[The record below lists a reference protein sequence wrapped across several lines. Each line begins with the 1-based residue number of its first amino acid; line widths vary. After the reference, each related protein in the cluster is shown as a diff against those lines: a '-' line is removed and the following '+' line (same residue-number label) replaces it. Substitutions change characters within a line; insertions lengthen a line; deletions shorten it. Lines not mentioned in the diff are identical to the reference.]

1 MSRKRRRR
9 RRKNWFMRLSVAKK
23 AALCI
28 GGVLICLAASG
39 VIYAAAKL
47 NKIDTD
53 NSMKSDDIV
62 VNKEAEIAAEGY
74 TNVALF
80 GIDSREGDLDKGSRT
95 DCLIVASLDNK
106 TKEVR
111 LASVYRDT
119 LLDIGDGELQKC
131 NAAYSFGGPT
141 QAINMLNKNL
151 DLNIQDYVTFD
162 FAAVAK
168 AIDALG
174 GVEIDVKEEEVQY
187 LNKFLGETARVAG
200 TEAHEVTK
208 SGKQLLDGTQATTYA
223 RIRSTAGGDFT
234 RTERQRLVIE
244 KMVEKLQQSKL
255 TTINNIIDEI
265 LPTIKTSFSATDIL
279 AYAKDF
285 AKYKIADSTGFP
297 FDKTTDTVSGLG
309 SIVIPV
315 TLESNVQKLHEF
327 FYSNETYTTS
337 ADVVSISAAVTER
350 VGNRSATDDS
360 TLNSQTYTTAPEDQ
374 AQEHNSYT
382 RGTTNSSNSGGT
394 SGSYSNSGT
403 TGTGNSYNSG
413 STGSSGSGTTGSTT
427 NSGNT
432 SQGSTGGSTGS
443 GTTTGGSTGGGT
455 TNGGTT
461 AGENTGGGT
470 TNGGTSSSGSESSG
484 TDSGTT
490 E

>member
-1 MSRKRRRR
+1 MSGKRRRR

-39 VIYAAAKL
+39 VIYVAAKL

-62 VNKEAEIAAEGY
+62 VNKEAEISAEGY

-244 KMVEKLQQSKL
+244 KMAEKLQQSKL

-297 FDKTTDTVSGLG
+297 FDKTTDTISGLG

-337 ADVVSISAAVTER
+337 ADVLSISAAVTER

-360 TLNSQTYTTAPEDQ
+360 TLNSQTYTTAQEDQ

-382 RGTTNSSNSGGT
+382 RGTTNSSNSGRT
-394 SGSYSNSGT
+394 TGSYSNSGT
-403 TGTGNSYNSG
+403 TGTYNSYNSG
-413 STGSSGSGTTGSTT
+413 NTGSSGSGTAGNTANSGSTSQGTTGGNTAGGSTT
-427 NSGNT
+427 GGN
-432 SQGSTGGSTGS
+432 
-443 GTTTGGSTGGGT
+443 TTTGGT
-455 TNGGTT
+455 T
-461 AGENTGGGT
+461 
-470 TNGGTSSSGSESSG
+470 SSG
-484 TDSGTT
+484 TTDGNTGNSGSASADAESSET

>member
-1 MSRKRRRR
+1 M
-9 RRKNWFMRLSVAKK
+9 
-23 AALCI
+23 
-28 GGVLICLAASG
+28 
-39 VIYAAAKL
+39 
-47 NKIDTD
+47 
-53 NSMKSDDIV
+53 
-62 VNKEAEIAAEGY
+62 
-74 TNVALF
+74 
-80 GIDSREGDLDKGSRT
+80 
-95 DCLIVASLDNK
+95 
-106 TKEVR
+106 
-111 LASVYRDT
+111 
-119 LLDIGDGELQKC
+119 
-131 NAAYSFGGPT
+131 
-141 QAINMLNKNL
+141 
-151 DLNIQDYVTFD
+151 TFD

-244 KMVEKLQQSKL
+244 KMAEKLQQSKL

-297 FDKTTDTVSGLG
+297 FDKTTDTISGLG

-337 ADVVSISAAVTER
+337 ADVLSISAAVTER

-360 TLNSQTYTTAPEDQ
+360 TLNSQTYTTAQEDQ

-382 RGTTNSSNSGGT
+382 RGTTNSSNSGRT
-394 SGSYSNSGT
+394 TGSYSNSGT
-403 TGTGNSYNSG
+403 TGTYNSYNSG
-413 STGSSGSGTTGSTT
+413 NTGSSGSGTAGNTA
-427 NSGNT
+427 NSGST
-432 SQGSTGGSTGS
+432 SQGTTGGNTAGGNTTG
-443 GTTTGGSTGGGT
+443 GNTTTGGT
-455 TNGGTT
+455 T
-461 AGENTGGGT
+461 
-470 TNGGTSSSGSESSG
+470 SSG
-484 TDSGTT
+484 TTDGNTGNSGSASADAESSET

>member
-1 MSRKRRRR
+1 MSGKRRRR

-39 VIYAAAKL
+39 VIYVAAKL

-53 NSMKSDDIV
+53 NSMKSEDIV
-62 VNKEAEIAAEGY
+62 VNKEAEISAEGY

-174 GVEIDVKEEEVQY
+174 GVEIDVKEEVQY

-285 AKYKIADSTGFP
+285 AKYKIADSMGFP
-297 FDKTTDTVSGLG
+297 FDKTTDTISGLG

-315 TLESNVQKLHEF
+315 TLKSNVQKLHEF

-337 ADVVSISAAVTER
+337 ADVLSISAAVTER

-360 TLNSQTYTTAPEDQ
+360 TLNSQTYTTASEDQ

-382 RGTTNSSNSGGT
+382 RGTKNSSNSGGI

-403 TGTGNSYNSG
+403 TGTGNFYNSG
-413 STGSSGSGTTGSTT
+413 STGSSVSGTTGNTT

-432 SQGSTGGSTGS
+432 SQGLPGGSSGGGTTTGGESTGS
-443 GTTTGGSTGGGT
+443 GTTTG
-455 TNGGTT
+455 
-461 AGENTGGGT
+461 GENTGGGT
-470 TNGGTSSSGSESSG
+470 TNGGTASSGSES
-484 TDSGTT
+484 GTT

>member
-1 MSRKRRRR
+1 MSGKRRRR

-39 VIYAAAKL
+39 VIYVAAKL

-62 VNKEAEIAAEGY
+62 VNKEAEISAEGY

-244 KMVEKLQQSKL
+244 KMAEKLQQSKL

-297 FDKTTDTVSGLG
+297 FDKTTDTISGLG

-337 ADVVSISAAVTER
+337 ADVLSISAAVTER

-360 TLNSQTYTTAPEDQ
+360 TLNSQTYTTAQEDQ

-382 RGTTNSSNSGGT
+382 RGTTNSSNSGRT
-394 SGSYSNSGT
+394 TGSYSNSGT
-403 TGTGNSYNSG
+403 TGTYNSYNSG
-413 STGSSGSGTTGSTT
+413 NTGSSGSGTAGNTA
-427 NSGNT
+427 NSGST
-432 SQGSTGGSTGS
+432 SQGTTGGNTAGGNTTGGNTITGGTTSS
-443 GTTTGGSTGGGT
+443 GTTDG
-455 TNGGTT
+455 
-461 AGENTGGGT
+461 NTG
-470 TNGGTSSSGSESSG
+470 NSGSASADAESSE
-484 TDSGTT
+484 T

>member
-1 MSRKRRRR
+1 MSGKRRRR

-39 VIYAAAKL
+39 VIYVAAKL

-62 VNKEAEIAAEGY
+62 VNKEAEISAEGY

-244 KMVEKLQQSKL
+244 KMAEKLQQSKL

-297 FDKTTDTVSGLG
+297 FDKTTDTISGLG

-337 ADVVSISAAVTER
+337 ADVLSNSAAVTER

-360 TLNSQTYTTAPEDQ
+360 TLNSQTYTTAQEDQ

-382 RGTTNSSNSGGT
+382 RGTTNSSNSGRT
-394 SGSYSNSGT
+394 TGSYSNSGT
-403 TGTGNSYNSG
+403 TGTYNSYNSG
-413 STGSSGSGTTGSTT
+413 NTGSSGSGTAGNTA
-427 NSGNT
+427 NSGST
-432 SQGSTGGSTGS
+432 SQGTTGGNTAGGNTTG
-443 GTTTGGSTGGGT
+443 GNTTTGGT
-455 TNGGTT
+455 T
-461 AGENTGGGT
+461 
-470 TNGGTSSSGSESSG
+470 SSG
-484 TDSGTT
+484 TTDGNTGNSGSASADAESSET

>member
-23 AALCI
+23 AALGI

-39 VIYAAAKL
+39 VIYAATKL

-62 VNKEAEIAAEGY
+62 VNKEAEIAAGGY

-80 GIDSREGDLDKGSRT
+80 GIDSREGNLDKGSRT

-297 FDKTTDTVSGLG
+297 FDKTTDTISGLG

-315 TLESNVQKLHEF
+315 TLELNVQKLHEF

-360 TLNSQTYTTAPEDQ
+360 TLNSQTYTTAQEDQ

-382 RGTTNSSNSGGT
+382 RGTTNSSNSGRT
-394 SGSYSNSGT
+394 TGSYSNSGT
-403 TGTGNSYNSG
+403 TGAYNSYNSG
-413 STGSSGSGTTGSTT
+413 NTGSSGSGTVGNTA
-427 NSGNT
+427 NSGST
-432 SQGSTGGSTGS
+432 SQGTTGGTASSGTTG
-443 GTTTGGSTGGGT
+443 GNTAGGNTTTGGT
-455 TNGGTT
+455 T
-461 AGENTGGGT
+461 
-470 TNGGTSSSGSESSG
+470 SSG
-484 TDSGTT
+484 TTDGNTGNSGSASADAESSET

>member
-1 MSRKRRRR
+1 MSGKRRRR

-39 VIYAAAKL
+39 VIYVAAKL

-62 VNKEAEIAAEGY
+62 VNKEAEISAEGY

-244 KMVEKLQQSKL
+244 KMAEKLQQSKL

-297 FDKTTDTVSGLG
+297 FDKTTDTISGLG

-337 ADVVSISAAVTER
+337 ADVLSISAAVTER

-360 TLNSQTYTTAPEDQ
+360 TLNSQTYTTAQEDQ

-382 RGTTNSSNSGGT
+382 RGTTNSSNSGRT
-394 SGSYSNSGT
+394 TGSYSNSGT
-403 TGTGNSYNSG
+403 TGTYNSYNSG
-413 STGSSGSGTTGSTT
+413 NTGSSGSGTAGNTA
-427 NSGNT
+427 NSGST
-432 SQGSTGGSTGS
+432 SQGTTGGNTAGGNTTG
-443 GTTTGGSTGGGT
+443 GNTTTGGT
-455 TNGGTT
+455 T
-461 AGENTGGGT
+461 
-470 TNGGTSSSGSESSG
+470 SSG
-484 TDSGTT
+484 TTDGNTGNSDSASADAESSET

>member
-1 MSRKRRRR
+1 MSGKRRRR

-39 VIYAAAKL
+39 VIYVAAKL

-62 VNKEAEIAAEGY
+62 VNKEAEISAEGY

-244 KMVEKLQQSKL
+244 KMAEKLQQSKL

-297 FDKTTDTVSGLG
+297 FDKTTDTISGLG

-337 ADVVSISAAVTER
+337 ADVLSISAAVTER

-360 TLNSQTYTTAPEDQ
+360 TLNSQTYTTAQEDQ

-382 RGTTNSSNSGGT
+382 RGTTNSSNSGRT
-394 SGSYSNSGT
+394 TGSYSNSGT
-403 TGTGNSYNSG
+403 TGTYNSYNSG
-413 STGSSGSGTTGSTT
+413 NTGSSGSGTAGNTA
-427 NSGNT
+427 NSGST
-432 SQGSTGGSTGS
+432 SQGTTGGNTTG
-443 GTTTGGSTGGGT
+443 GNTTTGGT
-455 TNGGTT
+455 T
-461 AGENTGGGT
+461 
-470 TNGGTSSSGSESSG
+470 SSG
-484 TDSGTT
+484 TTDGNTGNSGSASADAESSET

>member
-1 MSRKRRRR
+1 MSGKRRRR

-39 VIYAAAKL
+39 VIYVAAKL

-62 VNKEAEIAAEGY
+62 VNKEAEISAEGY

-174 GVEIDVKEEEVQY
+174 GVEIDVKEEVQY

-244 KMVEKLQQSKL
+244 KMAEKLQQSKL

-265 LPTIKTSFSATDIL
+265 LPTIKTSFSSTDIL

-297 FDKTTDTVSGLG
+297 FDKTTDTISGLG

-337 ADVVSISAAVTER
+337 ADVLSISAAVTER
-350 VGNRSATDDS
+350 VGTRSATEDS
-360 TLNSQTYTTAPEDQ
+360 TLNSQTYTAAPEDQ

-382 RGTTNSSNSGGT
+382 RGTTNKSYSGSTGST
-394 SGSYSNSGT
+394 SGSTSGNSYSSGT
-403 TGTGNSYNSG
+403 TKSYNSGNGGNSNSG
-413 STGSSGSGTTGSTT
+413 STGNSNYGSGGT
-427 NSGNT
+427 GNT
-432 SQGSTGGSTGS
+432 SQGTTGGTTSS
-443 GTTTGGSTGGGT
+443 GTTGGNTEDSGSTST
-455 TNGGTT
+455 
-461 AGENTGGGT
+461 GEEA
-470 TNGGTSSSGSESSG
+470 SE
-484 TDSGTT
+484 T

>member
-297 FDKTTDTVSGLG
+297 FDKTTDTISGLG

-413 STGSSGSGTTGSTT
+413 STGSSGSGTTGNTT

-432 SQGSTGGSTGS
+432 SQGTTGGSTGS

-455 TNGGTT
+455 TTGGTT

-484 TDSGTT
+484 TDSGAT

>member
-1 MSRKRRRR
+1 MSRRRRRR
-9 RRKNWFMRLSVAKK
+9 RRKNWFMRLSIAKK
-23 AALCI
+23 AAVCVCGL
-28 GGVLICLAASG
+28 LICLAASG
-39 VIYAAAKL
+39 VIYVAAKL
-47 NKIDTD
+47 NKINT
-53 NSMKSDDIV
+53 NSNVKSGDIV

-80 GIDSREGDLDKGSRT
+80 GIDTREGDLDKGSRT

-106 TKEVR
+106 SKEVR
-111 LASVYRDT
+111 MASVYRDT

-187 LNKFLGETARVAG
+187 LNKFLGETANVAG

-255 TTINNIIDEI
+255 TTINNVIDEI

-297 FDKTTDTVSGLG
+297 FDKTTDTISGLG

-337 ADVVSISAAVTER
+337 ADVLSISAAVTER
-350 VGNRSATDDS
+350 VGNRSATNDS
-360 TLNSQTYTTAPEDQ
+360 TLNSQTYTTVPEDQ

-394 SGSYSNSGT
+394 SGSYSNSGM

-413 STGSSGSGTTGSTT
+413 STGNSGSGTTGNTM

-432 SQGSTGGSTGS
+432 SQGTTGGSTGSGTTTGGSTGS

-455 TNGGTT
+455 TTGGTT
-461 AGENTGGGT
+461 TGGNTGGGT
-470 TNGGTSSSGSESSG
+470 TE
-484 TDSGTT
+484 
-490 E
+490 

>member
-1 MSRKRRRR
+1 MSRGRRRR
-9 RRKNWFMRLSVAKK
+9 RRKNLFMQLSAVKK
-23 AALCI
+23 VLLCI
-28 GGVLICLAASG
+28 GGLLTCFAVTG
-39 VIYAAAKL
+39 VIYAASKL

-53 NSMKSDDIV
+53 DSIKSDNIV
-62 VNKEAEIAAEGY
+62 VNKEAEAAAEGY

-80 GIDSREGDLDKGSRT
+80 GIDSREGNLDKGSRT

-111 LASVYRDT
+111 LVSVYRDT
-119 LLDIGDGELQKC
+119 LLDIEDGELQKC

-174 GVEIDVKEEEVQY
+174 GIKIDVKEEEVQY

-200 TEAHEVTK
+200 TEAHEVTQA
-208 SGKQLLDGTQATTYA
+208 GEQLLDGTQATTYA
-223 RIRSTAGGDFT
+223 RIRSTAGGDFM

-244 KMVEKLQQSKL
+244 KMLEKLQESKL
-255 TTINNIIDEI
+255 TTINKMIDDL
-265 LPTIKTSFSATDIL
+265 LPTVKTSFSATDIL

-285 AKYKIADSTGFP
+285 AKYRIAASTGFP
-297 FDKTTDTVSGLG
+297 FDKTTDTISGLG

-327 FYSNETYTTS
+327 FYSNEEYTTS
-337 ADVVSISAAVTER
+337 AEVVSISATVTER
-350 VGNRSATDDS
+350 VGNRSATEDE
-360 TLNSQTYTTAPEDQ
+360 TLNSQTYTTTEDQ
-374 AQEHNSYT
+374 AQEKNSYT
-382 RGTTNSSNSGGT
+382 RGTTKSTSSGNATGSYNNSGNTTTNRGNF
-394 SGSYSNSGT
+394 YNSGT
-403 TGTGNSYNSG
+403 TGNYSQ
-413 STGSSGSGTTGSTT
+413 GSSNSSSAGSGTTGNIN

-432 SQGSTGGSTGS
+432 TGTGNESQG
-443 GTTTGGSTGGGT
+443 TTG
-455 TNGGTT
+455 
-461 AGENTGGGT
+461 NTGGTSIGET
-470 TNGGTSSSGSESSG
+470 FGGNTGGESSSGSDSTG
-484 TDSGTT
+484 T
-490 E
+490 EP

>member
-23 AALCI
+23 AALGI

-39 VIYAAAKL
+39 VIYAATKL

-62 VNKEAEIAAEGY
+62 VNKEAEIAAGGY

-80 GIDSREGDLDKGSRT
+80 GIDSREGNLDKGSRT

-174 GVEIDVKEEEVQY
+174 GC
-187 LNKFLGETARVAG
+187 
-200 TEAHEVTK
+200 
-208 SGKQLLDGTQATTYA
+208 
-223 RIRSTAGGDFT
+223 
-234 RTERQRLVIE
+234 
-244 KMVEKLQQSKL
+244 
-255 TTINNIIDEI
+255 
-265 LPTIKTSFSATDIL
+265 
-279 AYAKDF
+279 
-285 AKYKIADSTGFP
+285 
-297 FDKTTDTVSGLG
+297 
-309 SIVIPV
+309 
-315 TLESNVQKLHEF
+315 
-327 FYSNETYTTS
+327 
-337 ADVVSISAAVTER
+337 
-350 VGNRSATDDS
+350 
-360 TLNSQTYTTAPEDQ
+360 
-374 AQEHNSYT
+374 
-382 RGTTNSSNSGGT
+382 
-394 SGSYSNSGT
+394 
-403 TGTGNSYNSG
+403 
-413 STGSSGSGTTGSTT
+413 
-427 NSGNT
+427 
-432 SQGSTGGSTGS
+432 
-443 GTTTGGSTGGGT
+443 
-455 TNGGTT
+455 
-461 AGENTGGGT
+461 
-470 TNGGTSSSGSESSG
+470 
-484 TDSGTT
+484 
-490 E
+490 

>member
-62 VNKEAEIAAEGY
+62 VNKEAEISAEGY

-200 TEAHEVTK
+200 TEAHEVMK

-285 AKYKIADSTGFP
+285 AKYKIVDSTGFP
-297 FDKTTDTVSGLG
+297 FDKTTDTISGLG

-315 TLESNVQKLHEF
+315 TLESNVQKLHKF

-337 ADVVSISAAVTER
+337 ADVLSISAAVTER

-360 TLNSQTYTTAPEDQ
+360 TLNSQTYTTASEDQ

-382 RGTTNSSNSGGT
+382 RGMTDKSSSGNRYGT
-394 SGSYSNSGT
+394 YNNPGT
-403 TGTGNSYNSG
+403 TGTGSSYNSG
-413 STGSSGSGTTGSTT
+413 SNGNSNYGSGETGNASQGTTGGTTSSGTTG
-427 NSGNT
+427 GN
-432 SQGSTGGSTGS
+432 
-443 GTTTGGSTGGGT
+443 TTTGGT
-455 TNGGTT
+455 T
-461 AGENTGGGT
+461 
-470 TNGGTSSSGSESSG
+470 SSG
-484 TDSGTT
+484 TTDGNTGNSGSASAGAESSET

>member
-1 MSRKRRRR
+1 MSGKRRRR

-39 VIYAAAKL
+39 VIYVAAKL

-62 VNKEAEIAAEGY
+62 VNKEAEISAEGY

-297 FDKTTDTVSGLG
+297 FDKTTDTISGLG

-337 ADVVSISAAVTER
+337 ADVLSISAAVTER

-360 TLNSQTYTTAPEDQ
+360 TLNSQTYTTASEDQ

-382 RGTTNSSNSGGT
+382 RGTTNSSNSGRT
-394 SGSYSNSGT
+394 TGSYSNSGT
-403 TGTGNSYNSG
+403 TGTYNSYNSG
-413 STGSSGSGTTGSTT
+413 NTGSSGSGTAGNTA
-427 NSGNT
+427 NSGST
-432 SQGSTGGSTGS
+432 SQGTTGGNTAGGNTTG
-443 GTTTGGSTGGGT
+443 GNTTTGGT
-455 TNGGTT
+455 T
-461 AGENTGGGT
+461 
-470 TNGGTSSSGSESSG
+470 SSG
-484 TDSGTT
+484 TTDGNTGNSGSASADAESSET

>member
-1 MSRKRRRR
+1 
-9 RRKNWFMRLSVAKK
+9 MRLSVAKK
-23 AALCI
+23 AALGI

-39 VIYAAAKL
+39 VIYAATKL

-62 VNKEAEIAAEGY
+62 VNKEAEIAAGGY

-80 GIDSREGDLDKGSRT
+80 GIDSREGNLDKGSRT

-297 FDKTTDTVSGLG
+297 FDKTTDTISGLG

-315 TLESNVQKLHEF
+315 TLELNVQKLYEF

-360 TLNSQTYTTAPEDQ
+360 TLNSQTYTTAQEDQ

-382 RGTTNSSNSGGT
+382 RGTTNSSNSGRT
-394 SGSYSNSGT
+394 TGSYSNSGT
-403 TGTGNSYNSG
+403 TGAYNSYNSG
-413 STGSSGSGTTGSTT
+413 NTGSSGSGTVGNTA
-427 NSGNT
+427 NSGST
-432 SQGSTGGSTGS
+432 SQGTTGGTASSGTTG
-443 GTTTGGSTGGGT
+443 GNTAGGNTTTGGT
-455 TNGGTT
+455 T
-461 AGENTGGGT
+461 
-470 TNGGTSSSGSESSG
+470 SSG
-484 TDSGTT
+484 TTDGNTGNSGSASADAESSET

>member
-23 AALCI
+23 AALGI

-39 VIYAAAKL
+39 VIYAATKL

-62 VNKEAEIAAEGY
+62 VNKEAEIAAGGY

-80 GIDSREGDLDKGSRT
+80 GIDSREGNLDKGSRT

-297 FDKTTDTVSGLG
+297 FDKTTDTISGLG

-315 TLESNVQKLHEF
+315 TLELNVQKLYEF

-360 TLNSQTYTTAPEDQ
+360 TLNSQTYTTAQEDQ

-382 RGTTNSSNSGGT
+382 RGTTNSSNSGRT
-394 SGSYSNSGT
+394 TGSYSNSGT
-403 TGTGNSYNSG
+403 TGAYNSYNSG
-413 STGSSGSGTTGSTT
+413 NTGSSGSGTVGNTA
-427 NSGNT
+427 NSGST
-432 SQGSTGGSTGS
+432 SQGTTGGTASSGTTG
-443 GTTTGGSTGGGT
+443 GNTAGGNTTTGGT
-455 TNGGTT
+455 T
-461 AGENTGGGT
+461 
-470 TNGGTSSSGSESSG
+470 SSG
-484 TDSGTT
+484 TTDGNTGNSGSASADAESSET

>member
-1 MSRKRRRR
+1 MSGKRRRR
-9 RRKNWFMRLSVAKK
+9 RRKNWFARLSVAKK
-23 AALCI
+23 VMLCV
-28 GGVLICLAASG
+28 GGLLICVAATS
-39 VIYAAAKL
+39 VIYAASKL

-53 NSMKSDDIV
+53 NSVKSDDIV
-62 VNKEAEIAAEGY
+62 VNKEAEVAAEGY

-95 DCLIVASLDNK
+95 DCLVVASLDNK

-119 LLDIGDGELQKC
+119 LLDIEDGELQKC

-162 FAAVAK
+162 FASVAK

-174 GVEIDVKEEEVQY
+174 GVKIDVKEEEVQY

-200 TEAHEVTK
+200 TEPHEVTK
-208 SGKQLLDGTQATTYA
+208 SGEQLLDGTQATTYA

-244 KMVEKLQQSKL
+244 KMVEKLQESKL
-255 TTINNIIDEI
+255 TTINKMIDEL
-265 LPTIKTSFSATDIL
+265 LPTVKTSFSTTDIL

-285 AKYKIADSTGFP
+285 AKYRIAASTGFP
-297 FDKTTDTVSGLG
+297 FDKTTDTISGLG

-327 FYSNETYTTS
+327 FYSNEEYTTS
-337 ADVVSISAAVTER
+337 AEVVSISEAVTER
-350 VGNRSATDDS
+350 VGNRSATEDE
-360 TLNSQTYTTAPEDQ
+360 TLNSQTYTTAPEDA
-374 AQEHNSYT
+374 AQEHNTYT
-382 RGTTNSSNSGGT
+382 RGTTNHASTGNAKS
-394 SGSYSNSGT
+394 SYSNSGST
-403 TGTGNSYNSG
+403 TTNRGNSYNSG
-413 STGSSGSGTTGSTT
+413 TTGNSSQGSGNSGSNSSGSGTTGNT
-427 NSGNT
+427 NNTGNT
-432 SQGSTGGSTGS
+432 SQETPGSTGGTSTGE
-443 GTTTGGSTGGGT
+443 TTGGNSAGTGGAT
-455 TNGGTT
+455 
-461 AGENTGGGT
+461 
-470 TNGGTSSSGSESSG
+470 SSGSESSG
-484 TDSGTT
+484 TETT

>member
-1 MSRKRRRR
+1 
-9 RRKNWFMRLSVAKK
+9 MRLSVAKK
-23 AALCI
+23 AALGI

-39 VIYAAAKL
+39 VIYAATKL

-62 VNKEAEIAAEGY
+62 VNKEAEIAAGGY

-80 GIDSREGDLDKGSRT
+80 GIDSREGNLDKGSRT

-297 FDKTTDTVSGLG
+297 FDKTTDTISGLG

-315 TLESNVQKLHEF
+315 TLELNVQKLHEF

-360 TLNSQTYTTAPEDQ
+360 TLNSQTYTTAQEDQ

-382 RGTTNSSNSGGT
+382 RGTTNSSNSGRT
-394 SGSYSNSGT
+394 TGSYSNSGT
-403 TGTGNSYNSG
+403 TGAYNSYNSG
-413 STGSSGSGTTGSTT
+413 NTGSSGSGTVGNTA
-427 NSGNT
+427 NSGST
-432 SQGSTGGSTGS
+432 SQGTTGGTASFGTTG
-443 GTTTGGSTGGGT
+443 GNTAGGNTTTGGT
-455 TNGGTT
+455 T
-461 AGENTGGGT
+461 
-470 TNGGTSSSGSESSG
+470 SSG
-484 TDSGTT
+484 TTDGNTGNSGSASADAESSET

>member
-1 MSRKRRRR
+1 
-9 RRKNWFMRLSVAKK
+9 
-23 AALCI
+23 
-28 GGVLICLAASG
+28 
-39 VIYAAAKL
+39 
-47 NKIDTD
+47 
-53 NSMKSDDIV
+53 MKSEDIV
-62 VNKEAEIAAEGY
+62 VNKEAEISAEGY

-285 AKYKIADSTGFP
+285 AKYKIADSMGFP
-297 FDKTTDTVSGLG
+297 FDKTTDTISGLG

-315 TLESNVQKLHEF
+315 TLKSNVQKLHEF
-327 FYSNETYTTS
+327 FYSNETYTSS
-337 ADVVSISAAVTER
+337 ADVLSISAAVTER

-360 TLNSQTYTTAPEDQ
+360 TLNSQTYTTASEDQ

-382 RGTTNSSNSGGT
+382 RGTKNSSNSGGI

-403 TGTGNSYNSG
+403 TGTGNFYNSG
-413 STGSSGSGTTGSTT
+413 STGSSVSGTTGNTT

-432 SQGSTGGSTGS
+432 SQGLPGGSSGGGTTTGGESTGS
-443 GTTTGGSTGGGT
+443 GTTTG
-455 TNGGTT
+455 
-461 AGENTGGGT
+461 GENTGGGT
-470 TNGGTSSSGSESSG
+470 TNGGTASSGSES
-484 TDSGTT
+484 GTT

>member
-1 MSRKRRRR
+1 MSGKRRRR

-39 VIYAAAKL
+39 VIYVAAKL

-62 VNKEAEIAAEGY
+62 VNKEAEISAEGY

-244 KMVEKLQQSKL
+244 KMAEKLQQSKL

-297 FDKTTDTVSGLG
+297 FDKTTDTISGLG

-337 ADVVSISAAVTER
+337 ADVLSISAAVTER

-360 TLNSQTYTTAPEDQ
+360 TLNSQTYTTAQEDQ

-382 RGTTNSSNSGGT
+382 RGTTNSSNSGRT
-394 SGSYSNSGT
+394 TGSYSNSGT
-403 TGTGNSYNSG
+403 TGTYNSYNSG
-413 STGSSGSGTTGSTT
+413 NTGSSGSGTAGNTA
-427 NSGNT
+427 NSGST
-432 SQGSTGGSTGS
+432 SQGTTGGNTAGGNTTG
-443 GTTTGGSTGGGT
+443 GNTTTGGT
-455 TNGGTT
+455 T
-461 AGENTGGGT
+461 
-470 TNGGTSSSGSESSG
+470 SSG
-484 TDSGTT
+484 TTDGNTGNSGSASADAESSET

>member
-39 VIYAAAKL
+39 VIYVAAKL

-62 VNKEAEIAAEGY
+62 VNKEAEISAEGY

-265 LPTIKTSFSATDIL
+265 LPTIRTSFSATDIL

-297 FDKTTDTVSGLG
+297 FDKTTDTISGLG

-315 TLESNVQKLHEF
+315 TLELNVQKLHEF

-360 TLNSQTYTTAPEDQ
+360 TLNSQTYTTAQEDQ

-382 RGTTNSSNSGGT
+382 RGTTNSSNSGRT
-394 SGSYSNSGT
+394 TGSYSNSGT
-403 TGTGNSYNSG
+403 TGTYNSYNSG
-413 STGSSGSGTTGSTT
+413 NTGSSGSGTAGNTA
-427 NSGNT
+427 NSGST
-432 SQGSTGGSTGS
+432 SQGTTGGNTAGGNTTG
-443 GTTTGGSTGGGT
+443 GNTTTGGT
-455 TNGGTT
+455 T
-461 AGENTGGGT
+461 
-470 TNGGTSSSGSESSG
+470 SSG
-484 TDSGTT
+484 TTDGNTGNSGSASADAESSET

>member
-23 AALCI
+23 AALGI

-39 VIYAAAKL
+39 VIYAATKL

-62 VNKEAEIAAEGY
+62 VNKEAEIAAGGY

-80 GIDSREGDLDKGSRT
+80 GIDSREGNLDKGSRT

-297 FDKTTDTVSGLG
+297 FDKTTDTISGLG

-315 TLESNVQKLHEF
+315 TLELNVQKLHEF

-360 TLNSQTYTTAPEDQ
+360 TLNSQTYTTAQEDQ

-382 RGTTNSSNSGGT
+382 RGTTNSSNSGRT
-394 SGSYSNSGT
+394 TGSYSNSGT
-403 TGTGNSYNSG
+403 TGAYNSYNSG
-413 STGSSGSGTTGSTT
+413 NTGSSGSGTVGNTA
-427 NSGNT
+427 NSGST
-432 SQGSTGGSTGS
+432 SQGTTGGTASFGTTG
-443 GTTTGGSTGGGT
+443 GNTAGGNTTTGGT
-455 TNGGTT
+455 T
-461 AGENTGGGT
+461 
-470 TNGGTSSSGSESSG
+470 SSG
-484 TDSGTT
+484 TTDGNTGNSGSASADAESSET

>member
-62 VNKEAEIAAEGY
+62 VNKEAEISAEGY

-200 TEAHEVTK
+200 TEVHEVTK

-297 FDKTTDTVSGLG
+297 FDKTMDTISGLG

-327 FYSNETYTTS
+327 LYSNEEYTTS

-350 VGNRSATDDS
+350 VGTRSATEDS
-360 TLNSQTYTTAPEDQ
+360 TLNSQTYTAAPEDQ

-382 RGTTNSSNSGGT
+382 RGTTNKSYSGSTGST
-394 SGSYSNSGT
+394 SGSTSGNSYSSGT
-403 TGTGNSYNSG
+403 TKSYNSGNGGNSNSG
-413 STGSSGSGTTGSTT
+413 STGNSNYGSGGT
-427 NSGNT
+427 GNT
-432 SQGSTGGSTGS
+432 SQGTTGGN
-443 GTTTGGSTGGGT
+443 TTTGGTTSSGTTGGT
-455 TNGGTT
+455 T
-461 AGENTGGGT
+461 
-470 TNGGTSSSGSESSG
+470 SSG
-484 TDSGTT
+484 TTGGNTENSGSTSTGEEASET

>member
-62 VNKEAEIAAEGY
+62 VNKEAEISAEGY

-200 TEAHEVTK
+200 TEVHEVTK

-297 FDKTTDTVSGLG
+297 FDKTTDTISGLG

-337 ADVVSISAAVTER
+337 ADVLSISAAVTER

-360 TLNSQTYTTAPEDQ
+360 TLNSQTYTTASEDQ

-382 RGTTNSSNSGGT
+382 RGTKNSSNSGGI

-403 TGTGNSYNSG
+403 TGTGNFYNSG
-413 STGSSGSGTTGSTT
+413 STGSSVSGTTGNTT

-432 SQGSTGGSTGS
+432 SQGLPGGSSGGGTTTGGESTGS
-443 GTTTGGSTGGGT
+443 GTTTG
-455 TNGGTT
+455 
-461 AGENTGGGT
+461 GENTGGGT
-470 TNGGTSSSGSESSG
+470 TNGGTASSGSES
-484 TDSGTT
+484 GTT